1 MEHRFCRTPEE
12 KDPSAA
18 PHQKGAV
25 RVQKMNPIH
34 EKGGGI
40 PPTILSASLPS
51 LLFPTGETA
60 GTPTKDENTPAYDAG
75 YKKQLANKTEFLHF
89 LNKYVKAPWAA
100 LLRPEDIELCDKEFF
115 LEDCRK
121 READLVYRI
130 HFRERGA
137 TETYPD
143 SPGETVIYCYLIMEL
158 QSSVDFTM
166 PLRFLTYVFALLLRI
181 FLDED
186 PKVRERKDYRL
197 PTVVPILF
205 YNGKRPWSAVSRFAD
220 YQKGGEWFGGH
231 LVDFEYYLVDLSR
244 ISEEYILNTN
254 HLIDHILALDKNKND
269 SSQLLRILDVLEE
282 RIMQLPEDNQISLW
296 DWMEHVLMA
305 ICNDKTKDQIQHLF
319 KKKGARN
326 EMIHGLQELILNER
340 REGYLEGICQ
350 GISQGGIQTLIQDN
364 IEIGISKTTIL
375 EKLQRRFSISPEEA
389 EENYRRFSTGS

>member
-1 MEHRFCRTPEE
+1 M
-12 KDPSAA
+12 
-18 PHQKGAV
+18 
-25 RVQKMNPIH
+25 QKMNPIH

-40 PPTILSASLPS
+40 PPAILSDGLSS
-51 LLFPTGETA
+51 LLLPAGEPA
-60 GTPTKDENTPAYDAG
+60 ATPTKDENNPAYDAG
-75 YKKQLANKTEFLHF
+75 YKKQFANKTEFLHF
-89 LNKYVKAPWAA
+89 LNKYVKAPWAS

-130 HFRERGA
+130 RFRKDPG
-137 TETYPD
+137 ETYPD
-143 SPGETVIYCYLIMEL
+143 PPRETVIYCYLIMEL

-166 PLRFLTYVFALLLRI
+166 PLRFLTYVFAL
-181 FLDED
+181 
-186 PKVRERKDYRL
+186 
-197 PTVVPILF
+197 
-205 YNGKRPWSAVSRFAD
+205 
-220 YQKGGEWFGGH
+220 
-231 LVDFEYYLVDLSR
+231 
-244 ISEEYILNTN
+244 
-254 HLIDHILALDKNKND
+254 
-269 SSQLLRILDVLEE
+269 LLRILDVLEE